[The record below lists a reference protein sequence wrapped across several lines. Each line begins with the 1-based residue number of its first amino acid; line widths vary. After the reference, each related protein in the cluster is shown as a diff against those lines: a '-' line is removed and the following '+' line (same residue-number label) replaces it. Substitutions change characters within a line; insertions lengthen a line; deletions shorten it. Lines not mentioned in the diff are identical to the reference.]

1 MKRIEPVGHFIID
14 RGDASGTYKDKW
26 KLERLSAMKKIRTF
40 LLFIHL
46 SILPF
51 SLGAADAGDLSEVR
65 KALMCTCDDC
75 TMVLYDC
82 NCGTADE
89 MVATIRGMLDNGLGT
104 SDVIQAYVAR
114 YGQVILSAPPKEG
127 FDLIAWVVPF
137 VILGA
142 ATGLVLMLLKRWT
155 SDSPVRES
163 DQVPLK
169 PFDETSLTKVEQEME
184 ELGI

>member
-1 MKRIEPVGHFIID
+1 MKRV
-14 RGDASGTYKDKW
+14 RA
-26 KLERLSAMKKIRTF
+26 LV
-40 LLFIHL
+40 LFIFL
-46 SILPF
+46 WMPPF
-51 SLGAADAGDLSEVR
+51 YLDAADAGDLSEVR

-82 NCGTADE
+82 NCSTADE

-104 SDVIQAYVAR
+104 TDIIQAYVAR

-142 ATGLVLMLLKRWT
+142 ATGLVLILLKRWT
-155 SDSPVRES
+155 SNSLVRES
-163 DQVPLK
+163 DQVHLK
-169 PFDETSLTKVEQEME
+169 PFDETYLTKVEQEME

>member
-1 MKRIEPVGHFIID
+1 
-14 RGDASGTYKDKW
+14 
-26 KLERLSAMKKIRTF
+26 MKKIRTF

-82 NCGTADE
+82 NCSTADE

-104 SDVIQAYVAR
+104 TDIIQAYVAR

-127 FDLIAWVVPF
+127 FYLIAWVVPF
-137 VILGA
+137 VILGVA
-142 ATGLVLMLLKRWT
+142 SALVVTLLKRWT
-155 SDSPVRES
+155 SNRRAREPAEVTPMS
-163 DQVPLK
+163 I
-169 PFDETSLTKVEQEME
+169 DEDFLTKVEQEME